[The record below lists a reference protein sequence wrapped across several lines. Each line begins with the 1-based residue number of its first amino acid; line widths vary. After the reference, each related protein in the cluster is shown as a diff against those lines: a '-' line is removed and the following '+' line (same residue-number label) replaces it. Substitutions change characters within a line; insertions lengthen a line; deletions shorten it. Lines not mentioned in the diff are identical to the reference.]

1 MKTQPEARP
10 KSKPQRPDSVHEE
23 VNHLLLDVEPP
34 HSENEWNQMGFR
46 VYVHKRKHIFADRF
60 HVDVH

>member
-1 MKTQPEARP
+1 MKTQRKARP
-10 KSKPQRPDSVHEE
+10 QLKPQRPDAVHEE
-23 VNHLLLDVEPP
+23 ISHLILDVEPP

-46 VYVHKRKHIFADRF
+46 VYVHKRNHIFTDRF